1 MQNLKPAYNA
11 MPSHMLPSRFSVLVD
26 AKTDSYPVIC
36 ATKGFYEFTGYA
48 PVDVLGKT
56 SIFLHGMGSDKS
68 TLAAIGDAMHDGE
81 AKSASILNYKK
92 DGTPF
97 FNYVSVRPVRDA
109 EGSLYRFSNCQT
121 PICEH
126 LAHLQTV
133 FGFSLIEMHLAE
145 MLCKGATLQEVAE
158 SFGLLRQAVRLHILS
173 IATKTGI
180 SFGDIRGVLTKIGT
194 KRQRELI
201 AELNEAFNDAQA
213 LVSSI
218 RPNAIAGEMLE
229 VDRHGNR
236 ADNTV
241 VDFGWMSEIAGRRN
255 APASEW
261 DDLGQRA
268 LAM

>member
-1 MQNLKPAYNA
+1 MQNLKPAFSA
-11 MPSHMLPSRFSVLVD
+11 MPSHQQPRRFSVLID

-36 ATKGFYEFTGYA
+36 ATKGFYEFTGYD
-48 PVDVLGKT
+48 PIDVLGKT
-56 SIFLHGMGSDKS
+56 SIFLHGVGSDEA
-68 TLAAIGDAMHDGE
+68 TLASISDAMHGGE

-109 EGSLYRFSNCQT
+109 ERRIYRFSNCQT

-145 MLCKGATLQEVAE
+145 MLCKGATLQDVAE

-180 SFGDIRGVLTKIGT
+180 SFGDIRGVLTMIGT

-213 LVSSI
+213 LVSSV
-218 RPNAIAGEMLE
+218 RPNAVAGEMLA
-229 VDRHGNR
+229 VDRHGNK

-241 VDFGWMSEIAGRRN
+241 VDFGWLTEAASRRS
-255 APASEW
+255 ATIPQR
-261 DDLGQRA
+261 DDVGQLA